1 MQILVGRN
9 TNIKSNILVY
19 MSNLSSLLFSSLP
32 YITSLQGISIHIHPL
47 IKTYNW
53 LFFCGSTYDCGKKMH
68 LLKEKN
74 QNPLPLV
81 TSKLSSLNK
90 FYLCGENMN
99 V

>member
-9 TNIKSNILVY
+9 TNIKSNIHVY

-47 IKTYNW
+47 IKRYNW
-53 LFFCGSTYDCGKKMH
+53 LFCCGSTYDCGKMH
-68 LLKEKN
+68 LLKEKY